1 MPVSPRTFRKKYKVK
16 VEENV
21 DQETAKLVENLKDRL
36 KTFDED
42 LDRVKKAALKIHQD
56 LTVVPNQ
63 EESKVKS

>member
-1 MPVSPRTFRKKYKVK
+1 MPVSPRSFRKKYKVK

-21 DQETAKLVENLKDRL
+21 DQETAKMVENLKDRL